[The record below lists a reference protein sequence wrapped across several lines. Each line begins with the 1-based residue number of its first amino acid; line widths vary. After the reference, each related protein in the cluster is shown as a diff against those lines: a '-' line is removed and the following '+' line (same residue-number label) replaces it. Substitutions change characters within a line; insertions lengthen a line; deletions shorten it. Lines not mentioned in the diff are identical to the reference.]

1 MTLDDS
7 HDEVS
12 SGDNANVT
20 DAVTEAVVNG
30 DATDEGPVVEAHVE
44 SVTAATRTRRPPARF
59 IG

>member
-1 MTLDDS
+1 MI
-7 HDEVS
+7 S

-59 IG
+59 IE